1 MYSLR
6 GCKNM
11 DEQKD
16 FNLSDDLIIQQTLKM
31 LDEQDIA
38 QQSTNIKIEQ
48 QPNKEKVSVNKYDE
62 ETRKRV
68 NKKAR
73 EIHAD
78 IDKKREESSR
88 PKKKARVR
96 KPKKERKPVPKK
108 EKRRSNLMYVLANA
122 EKFGW
127 WMVIKIPVAI
137 IMDILHAINSLC
149 KVLLAIACVLI
160 VVAAV
165 LCFAA
170 FLKIKPTFDEFNKE
184 ALDYV
189 NAATVDTFV
198 LEEASYIYDSEGKV
212 LAKLRGGQDS
222 AYLQYEDIPIDAIN
236 AFVAVED
243 RTFWQNPGFDIGG
256 IIRVMVDFV
265 ETRGEEMHGAST
277 ITQQLARNI
286 FLSHEV
292 SIERKAKEIL
302 ISYYLTNKFTK
313 EQIIEFYINDI
324 CYANGIYGLEA
335 ASLAYFDK
343 HADELSLSQICYL
356 CAIPNSPS
364 YYDPYVD
371 PDRAIV
377 RRDKILGDMLE
388 MEYITQEEYDEAIN
402 EKITIEKQTFEFND
416 YQTTFAV
423 NCAVR
428 YLMEQNGFKFK
439 YTFEDDAEYS
449 NYSKEYDVAY
459 EDAKNQLYTGGY
471 KVYTTLDSEVQ
482 VELQAILDENLSFDE
497 EVNEE
502 TGIYALQGAITC
514 IDNSNGKVIAL
525 IGGRSQDD
533 DSKSYSLNRAYQ
545 SYRQPGS
552 SIKPLI
558 VYAPA
563 LEAGYNPDSIVE
575 DISIDAAKE
584 PGADVQSLHGNQ
596 MTLREALTRS
606 RNGVA
611 WKLFDEITPKV
622 GLSFITAMHYSK
634 VVPDD
639 YYNSAS
645 LGGFTYGV
653 TTVEQASGFATLAN
667 HGEYREPTCISKI
680 IDRNGDDIFRDSSG
694 KQIYSS
700 NTADTMVDM
709 MQDVI
714 TKGTAAGMKWSSSS
728 ELPAAGKT
736 GTTNDSKDGW
746 FCGVTPYY
754 SIAVWVGYDQPRTL
768 DNLWGSTYPAQIWKQ
783 SMLDVTEGL
792 EVIDFEELEDS
803 GPTMLGSQVLPQS
816 AYENYLPGRDDS
828 EELSDGYYVSDYR
841 ADRIIG
847 EDVQA
852 IMNQMSTL
860 NVSSSTYLA
869 ELQSLYNQGLEVID
883 TIYSV
888 SYTSEMTVALN
899 NVYNECVQKYTV
911 SQTPATPTP
920 QDTTEVVNP
929 QGAGGTGVEV
939 PQNPLAVP
947 PVTGSTIEVPV
958 VNGLTGQ

>member
-1 MYSLR
+1 
-6 GCKNM
+6 M
-11 DEQKD
+11 DRQDD

-31 LDEQDIA
+31 LDEQEA
-38 QQSTNIKIEQ
+38 LNRSSTDKDDSKKTFEESKREYIED
-48 QPNKEKVSVNKYDE
+48 NASHE
-62 ETRKRV
+62 RI

-78 IDKKREESSR
+78 IDRRREEDSKKR
-88 PKKKARVR
+88 KKPHKAER
-96 KPKKERKPVPKK
+96 KHTEKKDKKENVPK
-108 EKRRSNLMYVLANA
+108 EKRRSNLMYVVANA

-137 IMDILHAINSLC
+137 VMDILHIINNIC
-149 KVLLAIACVLI
+149 KVLLVIAGVLI
-160 VVAAV
+160 VIAFVLMIAV
-165 LCFAA
+165 FI
-170 FLKIKPTFDEFNKE
+170 KVKPTFDEYNKE
-184 ALDYV
+184 ALEYV
-189 NAATVDTFV
+189 NSATEETFL
-198 LEEASYIYDSEGKV
+198 LEEASYVYDSDGNV
-212 LAKLRGGQDS
+212 LAKLRGGSDS
-222 AYLQYEDIPIDAIN
+222 AYLEYEDIPIDAVN

-243 RTFWQNPGFDIGG
+243 RTFWQNPGFDLAG

-292 SIERKAKEIL
+292 SLERKAKEIL
-302 ISYYLTNKFTK
+302 ISYYLTNKFSK
-313 EQIIEFYINDI
+313 EDIVEFYINDI

-343 HADELSLSQICYL
+343 HASELSLSQICYL

-371 PDRAIV
+371 PDRAIE
-377 RRDKILGDMLE
+377 RRNKILNDMLE
-388 MEYITQEEYDEAIN
+388 LGYITQDEYNEAVD
-402 EKITIEKQTFEFND
+402 EKITIEKQEFEFND

-423 NCAVR
+423 DCAVR
-428 YLMEQNGFKFK
+428 YLMEQNGFKFQ
-439 YTFEDDAEYS
+439 YTFEDDATYN
-449 NYSKEYDVAY
+449 NYSKEYDTAY
-459 EDAKNQLYTGGY
+459 ENARNQLYTGGY
-471 KVYTTLDSEVQ
+471 QIYTTLDSEVQ
-482 VELQAILDENLSFDE
+482 IELQAILDENLAFDE
-497 EVNEE
+497 EVDEE

-514 IDNSNGKVIAL
+514 IDNNTGKVIAI

-563 LEAGYNPDSIVE
+563 LEAGYTPDSIVE
-575 DISIDAAKE
+575 DISVDAAKE
-584 PGADVQSLHGNQ
+584 PGVDVQSLHGNQ

-611 WKLFDEITPKV
+611 WKLFDEITPRV

-653 TTVEQASGFATLAN
+653 TTVEQASGFATLEN
-667 HGEYREPTCISKI
+667 HGEYREPTCITKLV
-680 IDRNGDDIFRDSSG
+680 DRDGVDIFRDSSG
-694 KQIYSS
+694 KQIYSA
-700 NTADTMVDM
+700 NTADTMIDM

-714 TKGTAAGMKWSSSS
+714 SRGTAADMKWSSSS
-728 ELPAAGKT
+728 DLPAAGKT

-768 DNLWGSTYPAQIWKQ
+768 SNLWGSTYPAQIWKQ
-783 SMLDVTEGL
+783 AMLNVTDGL
-792 EVIDFEELEDS
+792 EVIDFEVLEDD
-803 GPTMLGSQVLPQS
+803 GTTMLGSQVLPES
-816 AYENYLPGRDDS
+816 AYQDYLPGRDDS
-828 EELSDGYYVSDYR
+828 EMLSDGYYVSDYR
-841 ADRIIG
+841 ADRVIG
-847 EDVQA
+847 ESVQE
-852 IMNQMSTL
+852 IITQMNNL
-860 NVSSSTYLA
+860 NVYSDTFLA
-869 ELQSLYNQGLEVID
+869 ELQSLYSQGVETID

-888 SYTSEMTVALN
+888 TYTSEMTTLLSQA
-899 NVYNECVQKYTV
+899 YNECMQRYTA
-911 SQTPATPTP
+911 SQMPAGAVNEAAPDNGATAGEGAAITP
-920 QDTTEVVNP
+920 EVT
-929 QGAGGTGVEV
+929 GGTLDI
-939 PQNPLAVP
+939 PIMQQ
-947 PVTGSTIEVPV
+947 PVTT
-958 VNGLTGQ
+958 Q